1 MQNAEFGIQIS
12 NLYSA
17 IRIPKSEIRTMKI
30 NRRQLLKIIGA
41 ATFGMAL
48 PEELLHALP
57 KEGEWI
63 PYEEYWSTGICLQC
77 PSGCGLRIRSVNHWP
92 VKLEGIKDYPMNKG
106 RLCPKGQSGL
116 QVLYDPD
123 RIRHPL
129 KRKGKRGEGNWEKIS
144 WEEGIGLVTQ
154 RLKALRQE
162 GKPHHLIVLG
172 GRYRGH
178 MADLM
183 SRFMEAYGSPN
194 HLANPARGSE
204 GILKGHFFTMGV
216 KDFFAIHWEE
226 VNYVLSFGSSLL
238 EASRPSMRNLWGYGF
253 IRRGRPGFRGKIVQ
267 IEPRFSVTAS
277 KADQWIPIQPG
288 TDGALALGIA
298 HWIIKEKKYDRSF
311 IDRYTF
317 GFEDWKDSD
326 GKSHMGF
333 KTLVLNEYSPKK
345 VSSLTGAPEELI
357 VQVAQEFSSHQPS
370 IALTGRG
377 VGMQTNGTYSQM
389 AVDSLNALVGSI
401 DHRGG
406 LLLQKKPP
414 YQKWPSLQKDGI
426 SEKGLSQPRV
436 DGAGSLPFPFSVEL
450 PSALPERIQKEDPYP
465 TDTLFLYYTNP
476 LFSLPEPE
484 KFRNALEKIPF
495 IVSFSP
501 FMDETTM
508 FSDLVLPD
516 GTYFER
522 WQDDPV
528 EPGLGFPM
536 FGLRSPALDKPL
548 YDVRNTG
555 DVIIQIASGIGGSVG
570 KSFPWKDFQGALKDA
585 IKGVFT
591 TKRGSIQTKDFDE
604 FWKTLIERGGWW
616 DFTYPFGE
624 WREKFNT
631 PSGKFEFYSLML
643 ERGLKEGSKKSS
655 KGLDQILQ
663 EMRIEAR
670 GDKVFLPH
678 FEKPR
683 WVGEDQEFPFHLIH
697 YKLMTTA
704 EGRGA
709 NQPFLQ
715 EIFGPHIK
723 EKWDSWVEINPETA
737 QKRGIKDGDLVWVES
752 KAGKVKAKARLFP
765 GTRTNCVHIP
775 YGQGHKAYGRWAK
788 GRGINPND
796 LLVREYDYLGGFL
809 SYFSTRVKVYKV

>member
-1 MQNAEFGIQIS
+1 M
-12 NLYSA
+12 
-17 IRIPKSEIRTMKI
+17 
-30 NRRQLLKIIGA
+30 IGA
-41 ATFGMAL
+41 ATLGMAL
-48 PEELLHALP
+48 PDELLHALP

-63 PYEEYWSTGICLQC
+63 PYEEYWSTGVCLQC
-77 PSGCGLRIRSVNHWP
+77 PSGCGLRIRSVMHWP

-144 WEEGIGLVTQ
+144 WNEAIHLVTQ
-154 RLKALRQE
+154 RLKTVRQE
-162 GKPHHLIVLG
+162 GRPHQLMVLG

-178 MADLM
+178 MSELM
-183 SRFMEAYGSPN
+183 ERFVEAYGSPN
-194 HLANPARGSE
+194 HLGNPARGSE

-216 KDFFAIHWEE
+216 KDFLATHWEE
-226 VNYVLSFGSSLL
+226 VNYVLSFGASLL

-253 IRRGRPGFRGKIVQ
+253 LRRGRPGVRGKIVQ

-288 TDGALALGIA
+288 TDGALALGMA
-298 HWIIKEKKYDRSF
+298 HWIIKEKKHDRQF

-317 GFEDWKDSD
+317 GFEDWKDGE
-326 GKSHMGF
+326 GKAHIGF
-333 KTLVLNEYSPKK
+333 KTLVLNEYSPQQ
-345 VSSLTGAPEELI
+345 VSLLTGVPEELI
-357 VQVAQEFSSHQPS
+357 VGIAQEFSSHQPS
-370 IALTGRG
+370 IAITGRG
-377 VGMQTNGTYSQM
+377 VGMQTNGTYAQM

-406 LLLQKKPP
+406 LLLQKQPP
-414 YQKWPSLQKDGI
+414 YQKWPALQKDGI
-426 SEKGLSQPRV
+426 AEKGLSQPRV
-436 DGAGSLPFPFSVEL
+436 DGAGNLPFPFAEEI
-450 PSALPERIQKEDPYP
+450 PSTLPERIQKGDPYP
-465 TDTLFLYYTNP
+465 IDTLFLYYTNP

-495 IVSFSP
+495 IISFSP

-508 FSDLVLPD
+508 LSDLVLPD

-522 WQDDPV
+522 WQNDSV

-555 DVIIQIASGIGGSVG
+555 DVIIDIAKGIGGNVA
-570 KSFPWKDFQGALKDA
+570 KSFRWKNFQEALKEA
-585 IKGVFT
+585 IKGVFA
-591 TKRGSIQTKDFDE
+591 TKRGSIQTTDFDE
-604 FWKTLIERGGWW
+604 FWKTLIDRGGWW
-616 DFTYPFGE
+616 DPAYPFGE
-624 WREKFNT
+624 WRKKFNT
-631 PSGKFEFYSLML
+631 PSGKFEFYSLAL
-643 ERGLKEGSKKSS
+643 ERGLKNLSKRSS

-663 EMRIEAR
+663 KMRVEAR

-683 WVGEDQEFPFHLIH
+683 WVGEEKEYPFLLID

-715 EIFGPHIK
+715 EIFGPHLK
-723 EKWDSWVEINPETA
+723 EKWDSWVEINPESA
-737 QKRGIKDGDLVWVES
+737 EKLGIQDGDLVWVES
-752 KAGKVKAKARLFP
+752 KAGKSKTKARLFP
-765 GTRTNCVHIP
+765 GTHPNCVQIP

-796 LLVREYDYLGGFL
+796 LLMREYDHLGGFV
-809 SYFSTRVKVYKV
+809 SYYSTRVKVYKA